1 LLNRSIRNSRFKL
14 FSNAYKTLPSLT
26 NLYRTPRGPV
36 LKSTYCVGINSLR
49 IEEHP
54 MNREKVTSTFARLIL
69 VVVTMSGMLALC
81 TQTATAQAIIVT
93 TPFAFSAGNQSY
105 PAGTYQFTL
114 LSEWSLSIR
123 NVNGGGE
130 KYFMVRPE
138 EKGSLG
144 SHGSLTF
151 RNSEGHR
158 NLQAVYV
165 PGTDIA
171 AELFQHNARSNSAK
185 SDTSLVSTVSSEKL
199 TTEKQNATGR

>member
-1 LLNRSIRNSRFKL
+1 MNLERIIS
-14 FSNAYKTLPSLT
+14 TLA
-26 NLYRTPRGPV
+26 
-36 LKSTYCVGINSLR
+36 K
-49 IEEHP
+49 
-54 MNREKVTSTFARLIL
+54 LIL
-69 VVVTMSGMLALC
+69 GAVAIGGMLASGAE
-81 TQTATAQAIIVT
+81 TATAQAIIVT

-151 RNSEGHR
+151 RNSKGHR